1 MPDHDMA
8 HRILLEGITKRFGS
22 VTAVDS
28 VDLAIDAGQAVALLG
43 PNGAGKTTTLDMML
57 GLAKPDA
64 GSVQLFGRTP
74 QDAVRAGMV
83 GGMLQTGAPLEGLRV
98 RELVA
103 MVGGLYPDPLSVDT
117 VLEMTG
123 AVSFADSKTA
133 TLSGGQAQRTRLAI
147 ALVGNP
153 RLLVLDEPTAAID
166 VEGRRE
172 FWQVIEELKSSAKTI
187 VFATHYLE
195 EADQHADRVVL
206 MAKGRVVADGPA
218 ASIKSMV
225 TTRTIRMLATGV
237 DPEVVATL
245 PGVASV
251 AIQGATMV
259 VTCTDS
265 DAAIYA
271 LTRRFDHLQE
281 IEIVG
286 GTLEEAFFALTETEQ
301 Q

>member
-1 MPDHDMA
+1 MTDHD
-8 HRILLEGITKRFGS
+8 HRIALRGITKRYGS
-22 VTAVDS
+22 VPAVEGL
-28 VDLAIDAGQAVALLG
+28 DLDIDAGQAIALLG
-43 PNGAGKTTTLDMML
+43 PNGAGKTTTLDIML
-57 GLAKPDA
+57 GLTKPDT
-64 GSVQLFGRTP
+64 GSVSLFGYPPRE
-74 QDAVRAGMV
+74 ASARGLV
-83 GGMLQTGAPLEGLRV
+83 GGMLQTGTPLEGLRV

-103 MVGGLYPDPLSVDT
+103 MVGSLYPDPLPLED

-123 AVSFADSKTA
+123 ALDFANTRTES
-133 TLSGGQAQRTRLAI
+133 LSGGQAQRTRLAV

-172 FWQVIEELKSSAKTI
+172 FWQVIEGLKSSRKTI

-206 MAKGRVVADGPA
+206 IAKGRIVADGPA

-225 TTRTIRMLATGV
+225 TTRTIRMLA
-237 DPEVVATL
+237 DDIDASIVAGL
-245 PGVASV
+245 DGVASARV
-251 AIQGATMV
+251 EGATMV

-271 LTRRFDHLQE
+271 LTRRFDHLRE
-281 IEIVG
+281 IEIMG
-286 GTLEEAFFALTETEQ
+286 GTLEEAFFTLTHTEEQ
-301 Q
+301 R